1 MILSGRC
8 GRGRRRRH
16 RRRDSLSS
24 KLSCLRNESH
34 GILADH
40 GNALIDTRTR
50 QRETDS
56 RDKAEVRDRV
66 AFPLTRGTAELRN
79 CDSTNADRP
88 MYWETSS
95 IRGNRCIADEL
106 YGLLPLP
113 NQLTQCN
120 GNEPVC

>member
-34 GILADH
+34 GILAGH
-40 GNALIDTRTR
+40 GNALIDARTR

-56 RDKAEVRDRV
+56 DDKAEVRDRV
-66 AFPLTRGTAELRN
+66 AFPLTRGTAIQRTRN
-79 CDSTNADRP
+79 RP

-95 IRGNRCIADEL
+95 IRGNRCITDEL
-106 YGLLPLP
+106 CGLLPLL
-113 NQLTQCN
+113 NQLTQCI
-120 GNEPVC
+120 GNEPVR